1 MKCMRG
7 ESDRAG
13 ERQCGERGALGL
25 AGCGDVGKVR
35 TRRERL
41 SEGVIELSIVSP
53 EFHVVS
59 PEFHDGPVSYLH
71 PNLLSIWGDASVPV
85 CSIFVRSKQ
94 VALVSCH

>member
-35 TRRERL
+35 ARRERL
-41 SEGVIELSIVSP
+41 SEGAIELGIVSP
-53 EFHVVS
+53 EFVSVS
-59 PEFHDGPVSYLH
+59 PEFVS
-71 PNLLSIWGDASVPV
+71 PGIRVPPE
-85 CSIFVRSKQ
+85 FVSPEFR
-94 VALVSCH
+94 AC